1 MSELYLVANVSHI
14 SAKKNFN
21 LKNHMTVG
29 KRISSSSKPDQP
41 RFYSFICLEVTVLQR
56 YTTVWWLLDL
66 RQSDLFTLVS
76 NSFVRRNFKIKNQ
89 ITVGKN
95 FSRATNLEQLRF
107 SIFFGLE
114 VAAFQ
119 RYTTVWWLLDLR
131 QSDLFTLVGY
141 SFARKNCN
149 IKSQM
154 TVGNNF
160 SGATK

>member
-21 LKNHMTVG
+21 LKNHMTVR

-76 NSFVRRNFKIKNQ
+76 NSFVRRNFKINKQ
-89 ITVGKN
+89 PKGIKWSSVPLPCST
-95 FSRATNLEQLRF
+95 FSLVFMGGGRA
-107 SIFFGLE
+107 
-114 VAAFQ
+114 AAPI
-119 RYTTVWWLLDLR
+119 
-131 QSDLFTLVGY
+131 
-141 SFARKNCN
+141 A
-149 IKSQM
+149 
-154 TVGNNF
+154 
-160 SGATK
+160 